1 MQIKDHVLLPFAN
14 KLEEADAEFKQL
26 LTSDKI
32 REIVNAVPDDWLN
45 WTDGQETPQDLRNI
59 YIQFLEERINHS
71 ETFVNEAQNARK
83 ALI

>member
-1 MQIKDHVLLPFAN
+1 MPFAD

-45 WTDGQETPQDLRNI
+45 WTDGQETPQDLRDI

>member
-1 MQIKDHVLLPFAN
+1 ML
-14 KLEEADAEFKQL
+14 
-26 LTSDKI
+26 
-32 REIVNAVPDDWLN
+32 VPDDWLN
-45 WTDGQETPQDLRNI
+45 WTEGTETPQDLRDI

>member
-1 MQIKDHVLLPFAN
+1 MKKTAIVSCYFQHTSIV
-14 KLEEADAEFKQL
+14 KQL

-45 WTDGQETPQDLRNI
+45 WTDGQETPQDLRDI